1 MAVTESRFRQVLG
14 HLAAG
19 VTLVT
24 SRDAGGRPCGLTATA
39 VCSVSLEP
47 PLVLACIDRG
57 TNTHAGIEASGVYAV
72 NFLGSGDAGLA
83 VRFARTGGD
92 KFTELA
98 TEVRT
103 TGAPVLDR
111 AVGFC
116 DCTVERVVPAGDH
129 TVFIGR
135 VEEAGVLQPE
145 ETDPLIYHL
154 GRYLGVHP
162 DPLEP

>member
-1 MAVTESRFRQVLG
+1 MTVPESRFRQVLG

-24 SRDAGGRPCGLTATA
+24 SRNAEGRPCGLTATA

-57 TNTHAGIEASGVYAV
+57 TNTHAGIEGSGFYAV
-72 NFLGSGDAGLA
+72 NLLGSGDAELAIRFSRTGEDKYLDLA
-83 VRFARTGGD
+83 VETR
-92 KFTELA
+92 
-98 TEVRT
+98 V
-103 TGAPVLDR
+103 TGAPILSG

-116 DCTVERVVPAGDH
+116 DCSVERVVPAGDH

-135 VEEAGVLQPE
+135 VEAAEVLRPE
-145 ETDPLIYHL
+145 EKEPLIYHL
-154 GRYLGVHP
+154 GRYRGVHP

>member
-1 MAVTESRFRQVLG
+1 MVVSESRFRQVLG

-24 SRDAGGRPCGLTATA
+24 SRDAAGTPCGLTATA
-39 VCSVSLEP
+39 VCSVSLQP

-57 TNTHAGIEASGVYAV
+57 TNTHAGIDASGFYAV
-72 NFLGSGDAGLA
+72 NLVGSPDSELA

-92 KFTELA
+92 KFVDL
-98 TEVRT
+98 EVEGRI
-103 TGAPVLDR
+103 TGAPVLAR

-116 DCTVERVVPAGDH
+116 DCSVERVVPAGDH

-135 VEEAGVLQPE
+135 VEAAEILHPE